1 MNHNIRT
8 LVLNSTFRPL
18 SIVNPNRC
26 ISLLIRSKLTS
37 VVDSSM
43 EFRSEKESFLI
54 PKVAILTYYVKAPY
68 ARRIALNKENVFIRD
83 NYICQYCSSSAESI
97 DHIIPKSKGGG
108 HDWGNIVACCKT
120 CNLKKADKLLH
131 EINLSLI
138 KNPRLP
144 NDNFWIK
151 ALLNSSPDPS
161 WEKYLLTA

>member
-1 MNHNIRT
+1 MNHSIET

-18 SIVNPNRC
+18 SIVSPQRC
-26 ISLLIRSKLTS
+26 VSLLIRKKLTS
-37 VVDSSM
+37 IVDSNI
-43 EFRSEKESFLI
+43 EIRSEKESFLV

-68 ARRIALNKENVFIRD
+68 ARRISLNKDNIFIRD
-83 NYICQYCSSSAESI
+83 NFTCQYCSSRAESL
-97 DHIIPKSKGGG
+97 DHIIPRSKGGA
-108 HDWGNIVACCKT
+108 HEWGNIVACCKT

-131 EINLSLI
+131 DTHLSLI

-151 ALLNSSPDPS
+151 AILNSSPDPS